1 MAGILE
7 KISNIFFQQEET
19 TETPQENNYNLTRTA
34 WEEQDNSKKYSKR
47 GNLISIP
54 NRNQTATEMIL
65 IKATNYEDLEN
76 IAQNIRERKIVVV
89 NFEEME
95 KEVAQRMVDFL
106 SGAAFALDG
115 HPKKVSWGTFIF
127 SSTSV
132 DLSGQ
137 IMDTD
142 IPGKSSEVLGKNRTY
157 SWMKKS

>member
-7 KISNIFFQQEET
+7 RISNIFFQQEEVPDT
-19 TETPQENNYNLTRTA
+19 SQEGQHNPTRAA
-34 WEEQDNSKKYSKR
+34 WEEQDSSKKYSKK

-54 NRNQTATEMIL
+54 GRNQTSTEMIL

-76 IAQNIRERKIVVV
+76 IAQNIKERKIVVV

-106 SGAAFALDG
+106 SGAAFALNG

-127 SSTSV
+127 SSTNV

-142 IPGKSSEVLGKNRTY
+142 IPGKSPEDLGRNRTY

>member
-7 KISNIFFQQEET
+7 RISNIFFQQEET
-19 TETPQENNYNLTRTA
+19 AETPQEGHNSPAHTA
-34 WEEQDNSKKYSKR
+34 WEEQDNSRKYSKK

-54 NRNQTATEMIL
+54 GRNQTATEMIL

-76 IAQNIRERKIVVV
+76 IAQNIKERKIVVV
-89 NFEEME
+89 NFEEMD

-106 SGAAFALDG
+106 SGAAFALNG

-127 SSTSV
+127 SSTNV

-142 IPGKSSEVLGKNRTY
+142 IPGKPAEDSGKNRTY

>member
-65 IKATNYEDLEN
+65 IKASNYEDLEN

-127 SSTSV
+127 SSTNV

-142 IPGKSSEVLGKNRTY
+142 IPGKSPEALGKNRTY

>member
-1 MAGILE
+1 MPGILE
-7 KISNIFFQQEET
+7 KISNIFFQQEEVP
-19 TETPQENNYNLTRTA
+19 EIPEENQHNPARTA
-34 WEEQDNSKKYSKR
+34 WEEQDNSKKYSKK

-54 NRNQTATEMIL
+54 NRNQTTTEMIL

-76 IAQNIRERKIVVV
+76 IAQNIKERKIVVV

-106 SGAAFALDG
+106 SGAAFALNG

-127 SSTSV
+127 SSTNV

-142 IPGKSSEVLGKNRTY
+142 IPAKNPESFSKSRTY